1 MSAIVRLASLFDRL
15 GARSL
20 VARAASWHYG
30 RRNPGQRFSVDDQ
43 GRWVNQQADACV
55 VSPVIHTATFPAFR
69 DWVIDHW
76 CHKAMPGPGDT
87 VIDVGAGVG
96 EEALVFSK
104 LVGPTGRVIAIEA
117 HPGTFRCLEETL
129 RRSGVENVT
138 ALALAVGA
146 EQGTVRMSGSDNFL
160 TNSIVTGQGREDT
173 VDVPMTTL
181 DHLGDELGIGPVSLI
196 KMNIEGAE
204 TAAIAGMERLA
215 QRTANVIISC
225 HDFLADRGD
234 DAALRTR
241 EPCRELLEKQGF
253 TVSQR
258 LGHAED
264 WVRDNLYGARQ

>member
-15 GARSL
+15 GARAL
-20 VARAASWHYG
+20 VARAATWHYG
-30 RRNPGQRFSVDDQ
+30 RRYPGQCFSVDAA
-43 GRWVNQQADACV
+43 GRWVNQQREATI
-55 VSPVIHTATFPAFR
+55 VSPVIHTATYPAFR

-96 EEALVFSK
+96 EEAVVFSH

-129 RRSGVENVT
+129 CRSGVTNVT
-138 ALALAVGA
+138 ALGLAVGA
-146 EQGTVRMSGSDNFL
+146 EEGTVRMSGSDNFL
-160 TNSIVTGQGREDT
+160 TNSVVTGQGRTDT
-173 VDVPMTTL
+173 VEVAMTTL
-181 DHLGDELGIGPVSLI
+181 DKLGEKLGLGEIALI

-204 TAAIAGMERLA
+204 TGAIAGMGELA
-215 QRTANVIISC
+215 QRTRNVIISC
-225 HDFLADRGD
+225 HDFLSDRGD
-234 DAALRTR
+234 DDALRTR
-241 EPCRELLEKQGF
+241 EPCRTLLEAKGF

-264 WVRDNLYGARQ
+264 WVRDNLYGAR